1 MPLTS
6 RQHNNCHAS
15 VKQTV
20 LQPAE
25 RMNRE
30 SGLGCSNTDAENSKL
45 KSLSSVYMWALQA
58 AMGGGLAGACPHT
71 GRAQSCDRAVAVQRA
86 VGQSGHFPWP
96 HSQAVPPQHNRY
108 APHFTPPP
116 AYHQPLLSGAALH
129 MCVRLCF
136 GVCRCAQA
144 YVCLW
149 VCVCVC
155 VCVCMH
161 VRVYTCLSAHVCTRS
176 ALT

>member
-6 RQHNNCHAS
+6 RQHINRHAS

-25 RMNRE
+25 RMNMDWVVPI
-30 SGLGCSNTDAENSKL
+30 LMLKNSKL
-45 KSLSSVYMWALQA
+45 KFLSSVYMWALQA

-108 APHFTPPP
+108 APHFTPLP

-144 YVCLW
+144 YVCL
-149 VCVCVC
+149 CVCACAC
-155 VCVCMH
+155 VH
-161 VRVYTCLSAHVCTRS
+161 VPECACLHQISTDIIS
-176 ALT
+176 LLTQ